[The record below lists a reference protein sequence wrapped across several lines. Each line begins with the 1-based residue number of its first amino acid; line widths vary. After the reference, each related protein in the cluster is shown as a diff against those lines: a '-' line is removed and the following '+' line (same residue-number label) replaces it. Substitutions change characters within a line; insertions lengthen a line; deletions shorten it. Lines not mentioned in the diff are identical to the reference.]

1 MQGKAD
7 HQLTDE
13 ITLQWYCY
21 ELKRDPVTG
30 HTTGTADLEDAVMA
44 KQGVYKPSLKDTVN
58 WPADTAIGEPI
69 VLTVA
74 ELDAKIKDADVSIA
88 SIKPERDGY
97 YFCIITNK
105 YNGMEDVISTPLA
118 YYDNQN
124 D

>member
-1 MQGKAD
+1 
-7 HQLTDE
+7 
-13 ITLQWYCY
+13 
-21 ELKRDPVTG
+21 
-30 HTTGTADLEDAVMA
+30 MA
-44 KQGVYKPSLKDTVN
+44 KQGVYQPALKDTVN